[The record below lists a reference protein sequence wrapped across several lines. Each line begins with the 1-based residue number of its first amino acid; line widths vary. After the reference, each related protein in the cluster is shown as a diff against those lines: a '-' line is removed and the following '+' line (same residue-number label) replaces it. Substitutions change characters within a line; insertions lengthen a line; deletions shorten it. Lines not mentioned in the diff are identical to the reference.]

1 MVVRPR
7 TGYMVYDD
15 WCKQQKFWSDCRSFH
30 KRLSAQSVLRLKCQI
45 DVPVVGEP
53 NCTATYKGKI
63 LAHPARFTELTIIAM
78 AFVKKRCNCTPA
90 SFCFQKTL
98 IITPV
103 WLHVP
108 TSAFFSIFRS
118 SGTYCSQVAVWSI
131 IYWTPWAPAKRVQG
145 GRPTLIVFLHLVLT
159 HQNLRHIRI
168 TNFFPTG
175 IVIVL
180 WYQAMH

>member
-1 MVVRPR
+1 M
-7 TGYMVYDD
+7 T
-15 WCKQQKFWSDCRSFH
+15 
-30 KRLSAQSVLRLKCQI
+30 I
-45 DVPVVGEP
+45 DVSNKSLICLSFISQTAV
-53 NCTATYKGKI
+53 CTVCIKVKMSNRCASCWWAQLYCNLQKQNFGPSGP
-63 LAHPARFTELTIIAM
+63 LYRAHIIIAM

-103 WLHVP
+103 WLHVH

-145 GRPTLIVFLHLVLT
+145 GRPTLIVFCTWFWLT
-159 HQNLRHIRI
+159 KI
-168 TNFFPTG
+168 
-175 IVIVL
+175 
-180 WYQAMH
+180 